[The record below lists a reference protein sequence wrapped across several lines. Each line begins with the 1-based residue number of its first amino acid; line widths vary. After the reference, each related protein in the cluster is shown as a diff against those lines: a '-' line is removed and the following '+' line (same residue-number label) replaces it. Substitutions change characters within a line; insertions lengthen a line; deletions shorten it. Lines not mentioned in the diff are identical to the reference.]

1 MMIKRIAAVPALS
14 ALLALSAT
22 PALLTTPANASPTS
36 GKQPTL
42 VNEQLVVASLDASG
56 LPIRAQLINRLVA
69 TNLPA
74 KQISAQTATGNI
86 QYLDQRGEPKISGN
100 NVLYEIGGPGQ
111 TSVATQA
118 TFGKP
123 LPIAMHAEYKLTSSD
138 TQGVDP
144 TTIAGRSG
152 TMSIRYTVTNT
163 AVEEQTISYA
173 DALGNVRTE
182 KQPVF
187 APFVGSLLATLPS
200 GLSLMDAP
208 KAVIG
213 TDDLGQTTLL
223 WNLVLYPPMGNYQ
236 QELNYTVRS
245 DDLQVPPAQMEVVP
259 VTTDQ
264 APAIGFASELL
275 KQSVAGNAELAN
287 GLSKLDK
294 SAAALANGAAKLA
307 AGQLAAAKGTK
318 SAASGSA
325 ALARGAKTLAVG
337 LSELSGGL
345 NTLAGTTGLPKAAA
359 ASQQLTAAM
368 QQIVAQVGSPSDPPI
383 PFPPDPAKITL
394 IQAIRATTLG
404 SADLR
409 TLSSGVTE
417 ELASAVT
424 SLIGLDSIKTDADD
438 ASKLIRDVMIAANCP
453 GTSVL
458 PAPNCA
464 DLASAKERTDRIKAS
479 SSTLATSLLAT
490 GAKSALVTAGL
501 DAMTEALKL
510 ITKGIT
516 GLSVALRSG
525 SSSNPGVYE
534 GLQAL
539 TAGLATLV
547 TAAIKL
553 AAGGDASSE
562 GSAQLSAGE
571 SELTKGLGVLAAGA
585 AKLSAGSGQ
594 LSAGSAALRSDG
606 TSKILR
612 GVVDSSSKPSLA
624 SAYLAAA
631 EARAPD
637 AAPYP
642 APPGAT
648 ARVAYVY
655 TLEPPPPHR
664 GLNPALLGI
673 GLVFLAAFGV
683 LVARR
688 IRRPTSE
695 TDVPDS
701 APAGNAWPF
710 S

>member
-1 MMIKRIAAVPALS
+1 MTIKRITSVTAVA
-14 ALLALSAT
+14 ALLAMLAT
-22 PALLTTPANASPTS
+22 PALLATPANAAPTS
-36 GKQPTL
+36 GKQPAL

-56 LPIRAQLINRLVA
+56 LPIQAQLINRLVA
-69 TNLPA
+69 TNLPTQ
-74 KQISAQTATGNI
+74 QISAQTATGEI

-100 NVLYEIGGPGQ
+100 NVLYEIGGSGQ

-123 LPIAMHAEYKLTSSD
+123 LPIAMHAEYKPTSSD

-163 AVEEQTISYA
+163 AVKKQPISYA
-173 DALGNVRTE
+173 DALGNVRTQE
-182 KQPVF
+182 QPVF
-187 APFVGSLLATLPS
+187 APFVGALLATLPS
-200 GLSLMDAP
+200 GLSLVDAP

-236 QELNYTVRS
+236 QELNYTVRG
-245 DDLQVPPAQMEVVP
+245 DDLQVPPAQLEVVP

-275 KQSVAGNAELAN
+275 KQSVAGSAELAN
-287 GLSKLDK
+287 GLSELDK
-294 SAAALANGAAKLA
+294 SAAALADGAAKLA
-307 AGQLAAAKGTK
+307 AGQLAATKGTK

-325 ALARGAKTLAVG
+325 ALASGARTLAVG

-359 ASQQLTAAM
+359 ASQQLTAAV

-394 IQAIRATTLG
+394 IQAIRATTAG
-404 SADLR
+404 SAALG
-409 TLSSGVTE
+409 TLSSGITA

-424 SLIGLDSIKTDADD
+424 SLNSITADAVTASGLIQ
-438 ASKLIRDVMIAANCP
+438 DVITANCP
-453 GTSVL
+453 AIGITS
-458 PAPNCA
+458 CA
-464 DLASAKERTDRIKAS
+464 KLEAAKAKTDGISAS
-479 SSTLATSLLAT
+479 SSGLTTSLGAT
-490 GAKSALVTAGL
+490 RAESAVLTAGL
-501 DAMTEALKL
+501 TAMTEALQL
-510 ITKGIT
+510 ITTGIT
-516 GLSVALRSG
+516 ELSVALSSG

-547 TAAIKL
+547 TAASKL
-553 AAGGDASSE
+553 AVGGEASSV
-562 GSAQLSAGE
+562 GSAELSAGE

-594 LSAGSAALRSDG
+594 LSAGSAALHTDG

-655 TLEPPPPHR
+655 TLEPPPPPR

>member
-1 MMIKRIAAVPALS
+1 MMIKRITAVTALS

-22 PALLTTPANASPTS
+22 PTLLATPANAAPTS

-56 LPIRAQLINRLVA
+56 LPIQAQLINRLVA
-69 TNLPA
+69 TNLPTQ
-74 KQISAQTATGNI
+74 QISAQTATSNI
-86 QYLDQRGEPKISGN
+86 AYLDQRGEPKISGN

-123 LPIAMHAEYKLTSSD
+123 LPIAMHAEYKPTSSD

-163 AVEEQTISYA
+163 AVEEQAISYA
-173 DALGNVRTE
+173 DALGNVRTQE
-182 KQPVF
+182 QPVF

-213 TDDLGQTTLL
+213 TNDLGQTTLL

-245 DDLQVPPAQMEVVP
+245 DDLQVPPAQLEVVP

-287 GLSKLDK
+287 GLSELDK

-307 AGQLAAAKGTK
+307 AGQLAATKGTK
-318 SAASGSA
+318 VAESGSA
-325 ALARGAKTLAVG
+325 ALASGAKTLAVG
-337 LSELSGGL
+337 LGELSGGL
-345 NTLAGTTGLPKAAA
+345 NTLAGSAGLPKAAA

-409 TLSSGVTE
+409 TLSSGITA
-417 ELASAVT
+417 ELAAGVT
-424 SLIGLDSIKTDADD
+424 SLNSIKIDADD
-438 ASKLIRDVMIAANCP
+438 ASTLIQSVIAANCP
-453 GTSVL
+453 DL
-458 PAPNCA
+458 PGPSCA
-464 DLASAKERTDRIKAS
+464 ELAAAKVKTDGISTS
-479 SSTLATSLLAT
+479 SSILATNLGGT

-501 DAMTEALKL
+501 TAMTMALTR
-510 ITKGIT
+510 ITTGIT
-516 GLSVALRSG
+516 ELSVALRSG
-525 SSSNPGVYE
+525 SSSSPGVYE
-534 GLQAL
+534 GLTEL

-553 AAGGDASSE
+553 AVGGEASSV

-585 AKLSAGSGQ
+585 AKLSAGSSQ
-594 LSAGSAALRSDG
+594 LSAGSAALRSNG

-637 AAPYP
+637 SAPYP

-655 TLEPPPPHR
+655 TLEPPPPQR

-688 IRRPTSE
+688 IRRPTSG

-701 APAGNAWPF
+701 APTGNAWPF